1 MSPDL
6 RDTTWMQC
14 GVSIL
19 WDADALNELCPA
31 DSVRSLRELL
41 RLYEAGW
48 PEEGLNLISKRTLVI
63 SGLEAA
69 MDTLS
74 PDEAVEWLEQKVY
87 PAIRTFQDSV
97 ADGGGEAALIFWFAD
112 QRRLVYSAADN
123 THHWHCAGQH
133 RAKSIPIGRCIW
145 NGAESSVRKIVASGV
160 DGKQRNIGLFL
171 RRIS

>member
-1 MSPDL
+1 MNSDL
-6 RDTTWMQC
+6 RDTTWMQS
-14 GVSIL
+14 GISIL

-48 PEEGLNLISKRTLVI
+48 PEEGLNLIGKRTLVI
-63 SGLEAA
+63 AGLEAT

-87 PAIRTFQDSV
+87 PAIRSFQDSV
-97 ADGGGEAALIFWFAD
+97 ADGGGEAALILWFAD
-112 QRRLVYSAADN
+112 QRRPAYTAADN

-133 RAKSIPIGRCIW
+133 RSNQYRLAAAFGTVPSPVSGKSSLLVQT
-145 NGAESSVRKIVASGV
+145 ASSETLGC
-160 DGKQRNIGLFL
+160 F
-171 RRIS
+171 